1 MTEPVNSAGEQRGR
15 PFKKGQSGNPAG
27 KPKGA
32 RHRTTM
38 AVDALLEGE
47 AETITRKAVEL
58 AKAGDTVALRLCMD
72 RLAPPRRDRPVP
84 FTLPKLDT
92 VADAKAASAAIL
104 EAVAEGE
111 LTPNEAADL

>member
-1 MTEPVNSAGEQRGR
+1 MSCLQTEPQATMSDTVNSAGEQRGR

-58 AKAGDTVALRLCMD
+58 AKAGDTTAIRLCLD

-84 FTLPKLDT
+84 FAHSDSQFGL
-92 VADAKAASAAIL
+92 
-104 EAVAEGE
+104 GGG
-111 LTPNEAADL
+111 